1 MPSDE
6 RRAAEAGHI
15 TTLLHAWSAGDDG
28 AFGELVP
35 LVYAELR
42 AIAGRQARGEPAGS
56 TLTPTAVVHELYIK
70 LAGQDRARWENR
82 RQFFAVTARLI
93 RRILVDHA
101 RERGAEK
108 RAGGAIRVE
117 LTDDLAIEAP
127 ADIDVLGLD
136 RALERLASLDPRATE
151 VVGMHYFLG
160 FSIEEIADLMALST
174 PTIKR
179 DLRSARAFLQLEL
192 AR

>member
-1 MPSDE
+1 MS
-6 RRAAEAGHI
+6 AEGAPEAPLGRI
-15 TTLLHAWSAGDDG
+15 TTLLHAWSEGREG
-28 AFGELVP
+28 AFDELMP

-42 AIAGRQARGEPAGS
+42 SIAGRQARAEPLGS
-56 TLTPTAVVHELYIK
+56 TLTPTAVVHELY
-70 LAGQDRARWENR
+70 LRLVRQDRARWENR

-117 LTDDLAIEAP
+117 LTEDLAIEAP
-127 ADIDVLGLD
+127 ADVELLGLD
-136 RALERLASLDPRATE
+136 RALERLATLDPRATE

-160 FSIEEIADLMALST
+160 FSVDEIADLMELST

-179 DLRSARAFLQLEL
+179 DLRSARAFLQREL
-192 AR
+192 AP

>member
-1 MPSDE
+1 MHGSE
-6 RRAAEAGHI
+6 RAAAETGRI
-15 TTLLHAWSAGDDG
+15 TSLLHAWSAGDDG
-28 AFGELVP
+28 ALGELVP

-42 AIAGRQARGEPAGS
+42 AIAGRQARAEPAGS
-56 TLTPTAVVHELYIK
+56 TLTPTAVVHELYLR

-108 RAGGAIRVE
+108 RAGGAVRVE

-127 ADIDVLGLD
+127 ADLDLLGLD
-136 RALERLASLDPRATE
+136 RALERLSNLDPRATE

-160 FSIEEIADLMALST
+160 FTVEEIAGLMELST
-174 PTIKR
+174 PTVKR
-179 DLRSARAFLQLEL
+179 DLRSARAFLQSEL
-192 AR
+192 AP